1 MRYRLIQT
9 LFSGFLLL
17 LFPFLAALPASP
29 TQSARWTEKAAND
42 WYAKQ
47 PWLVGSN
54 YIPAD
59 AINELEMWQAES
71 FDPKRIDLELG
82 WAESLGLN
90 TMRVFLHDLPWQK
103 DREGF
108 RKRIDTFLQIAA
120 NHHIK
125 PLLVLFDSCW
135 DPNPQLGKQRDPRP
149 GVHNSGWVQSPGA
162 KALQDPAQVPRLEKY
177 VKGVV
182 GAFANDPRIL
192 GWDVWNEP
200 DNGNGSELKDLN
212 PGAKTE
218 IVLNLLPRAFEW
230 ARAMHPVQPLTSGVW
245 KGDWSS
251 LEKLSPMEKMQLE
264 LSDVISFHNYDKPE
278 EFEKRV
284 LWLQKFHRPILCTE
298 YMARGNGSTFQGT
311 LPIARKYRVAAINW
325 GFAAGKTQTYYPWD
339 SWQHPYVD
347 RQPSVWFHDIFRTTG
362 EPYDRNETAFIK
374 GMIES
379 ENHAGQ

>member
-1 MRYRLIQT
+1 MRNRSIAKLSTSLLI
-9 LFSGFLLL
+9 L
-17 LFPFLAALPASP
+17 LFPFFSARSASTP
-29 TQSARWTEKAAND
+29 HSARWTETAAND

-82 WAESLGLN
+82 WAESIGMN
-90 TMRVFLHDLPWQK
+90 TMRVFLHDLPWEQ
-103 DREGF
+103 DPEGF
-108 RKRIDTFLQIAA
+108 RNRIDTFLQIAA

-135 DPNPQLGKQRDPRP
+135 DPDPKLGKQRDPRP

-200 DNGNGSELKDLN
+200 DNGNGSELKDFK
-212 PGAKTE
+212 PEAKTE

-230 ARAMHPVQPLTSGVW
+230 ARSMHPKQPLTSGVW

-251 LEKLSPMEKMQLE
+251 PEKLSAMEKIQLA
-264 LSDVISFHNYDKPE
+264 LSDVVSFHNYDKPE

-284 LWLQKFHRPILCTE
+284 LWLQQFHRPILCTE
-298 YMARGNGSTFQGT
+298 YMARSNGSTFQGT

-339 SWQHPYVD
+339 SWQHPYIEH
-347 RQPSVWFHDIFRTTG
+347 QPAVWFHDIFRATG
-362 EPYDRNETAFIK
+362 EPYDKNEVTFIK
-374 GMIES
+374 EMLNS
-379 ENHAGQ
+379 ENHASR